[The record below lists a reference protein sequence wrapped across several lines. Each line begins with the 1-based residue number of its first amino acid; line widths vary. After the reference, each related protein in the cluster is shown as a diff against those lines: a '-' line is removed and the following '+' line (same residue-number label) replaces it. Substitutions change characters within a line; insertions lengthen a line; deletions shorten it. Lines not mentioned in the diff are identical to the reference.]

1 MRLTQSAI
9 DHRGAWSALLSPC
22 RELRELEVVVT
33 LPGDEEAEI
42 ISSITSAS
50 IRKIFLVHR
59 WSNWGFSWRRVN
71 WETFDEPL
79 CRLVDKLGSTH
90 QLEVEIRIVDAGVTS
105 VSEDTNLG
113 VIVNSFA
120 AFREKGRIKLVCVG
134 QDGKEHVVY
143 PIDPRCPNP
152 PASLRRTK

>member
-1 MRLTQSAI
+1 M
-9 DHRGAWSALLSPC
+9 
-22 RELRELEVVVT
+22 T
-33 LPGDEEAEI
+33 LPGDKEAEI

-50 IRKIFLVHR
+50 IRKISLVHR

-71 WETFDEPL
+71 WGTFDEPL
-79 CRLVDKLGSTH
+79 CLLVDRLGSTH

-105 VSEDTNLG
+105 VSDDTDLG

-120 AFREKGRIKLVCVG
+120 AFREKGRIKLVYVG
-134 QDGKEHVVY
+134 QNEKEHVVY
-143 PIDPRCPNP
+143 PIDPCSPNP